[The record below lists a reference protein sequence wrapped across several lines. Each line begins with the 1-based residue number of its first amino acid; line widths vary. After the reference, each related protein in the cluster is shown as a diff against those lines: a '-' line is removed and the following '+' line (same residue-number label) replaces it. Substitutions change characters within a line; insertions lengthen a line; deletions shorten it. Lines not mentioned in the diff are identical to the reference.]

1 MAEGI
6 KQKVLIVDDVKDNIK
21 ILIDLLK
28 PDYKTYFADNGVKAL
43 ELAQNKS
50 PDLILLDIV
59 MPQMDGYEVCQKLK
73 SNLRTNDIPV
83 IFISAMSDV
92 GDETKGLEIGAV
104 DYITKP
110 ISPVIVKARVK
121 SHLKLREAMQEL
133 KRLYNTALDSNPM
146 TGLPGNN
153 SVANRIITA
162 LDKRENVGVIYSDLD
177 NFKAFNDQYGFALG
191 DEVIKF
197 TCRIFQKVIS
207 ELDIKDAFIGHIG
220 GDDFVLIVPSNQIQ
234 NTADKI
240 VNWFD
245 EGILKF
251 YLHKDVESNCIQSIN
266 RLGEK
271 QTFPLMSISLAGV
284 DLSYHVYT
292 KYLEVN
298 DVCAITKK
306 KAKSIPGS
314 SFFLDRRQQVSIMK

>member
-110 ISPVIVKARVK
+110 ISP
-121 SHLKLREAMQEL
+121 
-133 KRLYNTALDSNPM
+133 
-146 TGLPGNN
+146 
-153 SVANRIITA
+153 
-162 LDKRENVGVIYSDLD
+162 
-177 NFKAFNDQYGFALG
+177 
-191 DEVIKF
+191 
-197 TCRIFQKVIS
+197 
-207 ELDIKDAFIGHIG
+207 
-220 GDDFVLIVPSNQIQ
+220 
-234 NTADKI
+234 
-240 VNWFD
+240 
-245 EGILKF
+245 
-251 YLHKDVESNCIQSIN
+251 
-266 RLGEK
+266 
-271 QTFPLMSISLAGV
+271 
-284 DLSYHVYT
+284 
-292 KYLEVN
+292 
-298 DVCAITKK
+298 
-306 KAKSIPGS
+306 
-314 SFFLDRRQQVSIMK
+314 